1 MLLDLQ
7 WSLPQQGSITLDRLQ
22 DGLSLPRSEFAQIQ
36 FDIDTLVF
44 TNCFAYI
51 LICPLTKRAKIKQ
64 GWTFPCIKYNIL
76 LCKGYGVCYVKTY
89 FLTINQEPILNN
101 KEREIMPG

>member
-1 MLLDLQ
+1 MLSYISKQSSFPKCLSVKHVHNLKAFLENLKRKKIRCEYFDLQ

-51 LICPLTKRAKIKQ
+51 LICPLTKRAKIKRVDISLY
-64 GWTFPCIKYNIL
+64 T
-76 LCKGYGVCYVKTY
+76 V
-89 FLTINQEPILNN
+89 
-101 KEREIMPG
+101 

>member
-36 FDIDTLVF
+36 FDIQCRYSSVYKLF
-44 TNCFAYI
+44 CLYI
-51 LICPLTKRAKIKQ
+51 NLPA
-64 GWTFPCIKYNIL
+64 
-76 LCKGYGVCYVKTY
+76 
-89 FLTINQEPILNN
+89 N
-101 KEREIMPG
+101 KEGENKTGVDISLYKV